1 MRRSAK
7 GFVPAFL
14 LRRVSLHLVV
24 VVFCL
29 LVGAPAS
36 AQVARVFLAGTGND
50 AGDCTNQATPCRS
63 LQGAVTACPVNGE
76 IIILDNGGYGGATIT
91 KSLTVNASAGIVAFI
106 ARTIIVNIASTEKVV
121 LRGLSMNGV
130 VFGDADGIHF
140 NGGGTLVVENS
151 VIAGFVN
158 NGILQLAAGSNLIV
172 NNCEFRN
179 NDTGVINSNTSNTN
193 SNSVIES
200 SRFEYNTSRGVV
212 GSFGTATISVRNS
225 VFANSSKGVSAFC
238 ASQTQPV
245 LIVVDTCTI
254 AHNDFGTHAET
265 TGTGSATIRVTN
277 STIYHNVNG
286 MFIFGVG
293 AAIESYGNNRVLA
306 NTNNSTFSGTVLPLQ

>member
-1 MRRSAK
+1 MTRTSLLWVWAIDQERRGESMRRSAK

-29 LVGAPAS
+29 LVGATAS

-76 IIILDNGGYGGATIT
+76 IIILDNGGYGGASIT

-106 ARTIIVNIASTEKVV
+106 ARTITVNIASTDKVV

-130 VFGDADGIHF
+130 VFGDGSGIAF
-140 NGGGTLVVENS
+140 VGGGTLVVENS
-151 VIAGFVN
+151 VIAGFMT
-158 NGILQLAAGSNLIV
+158 NGIYQSAAGSNLIG

-179 NDTGVINSNTSNTN
+179 NYSALKGASGSNTN
-193 SNSVIES
+193 SNTVVEN
-200 SRFEYNTSRGVV
+200 SRFESNAIGVE
-212 GSFGTATISVRNS
+212 
-225 VFANSSKGVSAFC
+225 
-238 ASQTQPV
+238 SQS
-245 LIVVDTCTI
+245 
-254 AHNDFGTHAET
+254 E
-265 TGTGSATIRVTN
+265 
-277 STIYHNVNG
+277 
-286 MFIFGVG
+286 
-293 AAIESYGNNRVLA
+293 
-306 NTNNSTFSGTVLPLQ
+306 